1 MDTTRQGVRRAPSRR
16 QYLAVGAVLAL
27 AVGAGACRPG
37 GGGGTGGSGTGPG
50 GGAYEVDARLANHT
64 IYHPANLAA
73 VTRPMPLVVWGN
85 GACAGDGAA
94 FKTFLS
100 PLAGK
105 GVLAIANGAPGGSA
119 ATSADQLKQSIDW
132 AVAENS
138 RAGSKY
144 QGKIDTTKVSAMGQ
158 SCGGIQAITVAADP
172 RVGSTILW
180 NSGLFANGTL
190 GATKD
195 ALTKL
200 HGPTAWLNGGPSDIA
215 YQNSLDDYAK
225 APATV
230 PAVLGSY
237 GDVGH
242 VGLWY
247 SGDARNAEM
256 ATVAKHWV
264 DASLYDDAAAKAQ
277 FVGPNCGLCTG
288 TPWKLES
295 KNW

>member
-1 MDTTRQGVRRAPSRR
+1 MQTTKPCSRRAPARR
-16 QYLAVGAVLAL
+16 QYLAVGAALAL
-27 AVGAGACRPG
+27 AAGAGACRPG
-37 GGGGTGGSGTGPG
+37 GGGGGGGSGTGPG

-64 IYHPANLAA
+64 IYHPADLAA

-105 GVLAIANGAPGGSA
+105 GVLAIANGAPGGTA

-132 AVAENS
+132 AVAENT

-200 HGPTAWLNGGPSDIA
+200 HGPTAWLDGGPSDIA
-215 YQNSLDDYAK
+215 YQNSVDDYAK
-225 APATV
+225 VPNSV
-230 PAVLGSY
+230 PAVHGSY
-237 GDVGH
+237 GNVGH

-256 ATVAKHWV
+256 ATVAKYWV
-264 DASLYDDAAAKAQ
+264 DASLYGDAAAKAQ
-277 FVGPNCGLCTG
+277 FVGANCGLCTG
-288 TPWKLES
+288 TQWKMES